1 MKEAVISCKNGTIDW
16 DKYPVLTIENPV
28 IVEHTDVR
36 AQAQICYDEE
46 NLYLHFTA
54 WESEIRAEEEGLL
67 GMPCWDSCM
76 EFFFCPEEG
85 DSRYLNFEMNPKGCL
100 HIGFGASIETAL
112 KIVINKDDREANIF
126 APVITRFDGGWE
138 LTYRIPV
145 FFIRR
150 FFPDFSLFSGKII
163 RANFYKCAEKT
174 SAPHFLTWNII
185 TRRGRSIFHTPAEF
199 GLLRCE

>member
-1 MKEAVISCKNGTIDW
+1 MKESIIRCAQAPIDW
-16 DKYPVLTIENPV
+16 ETIPVLTIDNLV
-28 IVEHTDVR
+28 LVDHTDVR
-36 AQAQICYDEE
+36 AQAQICYDAE
-46 NLYLHFTA
+46 NLYLHFKA

-67 GMPCWDSCM
+67 AKACWDSCM
-76 EFFFCPEEG
+76 EFFFSPEEG
-85 DSRYLNFEMNPKGCL
+85 DSRYFNFEVNPKGCF
-100 HIGFGASIETAL
+100 HIGFGASVETAI
-112 KIVINKDDREANIF
+112 KIIINNDDREANIF
-126 APVITRFDGGWE
+126 APSITRFDGGWE

-150 FFPDFSLFSGKII
+150 LFPGFSLYPGKTI

-174 SAPHFLTWNII
+174 SAPHYLTWNVI